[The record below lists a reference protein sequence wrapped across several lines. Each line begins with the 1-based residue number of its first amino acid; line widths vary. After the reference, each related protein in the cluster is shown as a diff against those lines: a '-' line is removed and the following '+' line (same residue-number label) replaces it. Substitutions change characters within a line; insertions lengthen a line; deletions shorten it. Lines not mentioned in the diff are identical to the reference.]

1 MLYAQIHI
9 HVHIIYIYI
18 VYRERER
25 RIYRMR
31 ESERYQIQPNH
42 IPSKDKHCNI
52 NSNSRRTST
61 TASVNVSWLLRTC
74 HSGHAMVSLVFIC
87 MQGLS
92 VMRHYSLLF
101 LEHSAW
107 CPKPL
112 TLARFATDSDPR
124 MLRVHALQLACIL
137 RCTFVGPTNVK
148 TGQSKP
154 RSP

>member
-9 HVHIIYIYI
+9 HVHIIYI
-18 VYRERER
+18 YRERER

-42 IPSKDKHCNI
+42 IP
-52 NSNSRRTST
+52 NSRRTST

-87 MQGLS
+87 LQGLS